1 MPSYKMN
8 LNITIAESEEITNAV
23 TDLESALEDL
33 VDDKTLTS
41 YRLTNV
47 EPSEE

>member
-1 MPSYKMN
+1 MN
-8 LNITIAESEEITNAV
+8 LNITIAESDEITNAV

-41 YRLTNV
+41 YRITNV

>member
-8 LNITIAESEEITNAV
+8 LNISLPEGEEITNAV

>member
-1 MPSYKMN
+1 MPAYKMN
-8 LNITIAESEEITNAV
+8 LNVSIPEGEEIANAV
-23 TDLESALEDL
+23 TDLESMLEDL

-41 YRLTNV
+41 YRLTNI